1 MNRIMSLF
9 PLSLLLAMVAGVLA
23 APLPAV
29 AAPAATRFACD
40 GADAAGKGW
49 VLPVYVYQPGQDAY
63 GADAASLINA
73 MWETDQAFDV
83 SAHRFGVSRRIR
95 LVQDDRCRPVV
106 AKIPF
111 VKGRNRA
118 EMGRALEENLAAQP
132 ALVRELWPTKRVK
145 ALFFVRDNDITG
157 SCTGGGADAGLSNGG
172 AILPRWC
179 WSEAGLTHEFLHS
192 FGLSHCGQSGT
203 GPNGDDP
210 LCRNWGSRPECTSD
224 AASNYH
230 LDSCR
235 SDEFR
240 YFEPTPVRQPPLAKN
255 RNVAFSP
262 YLIQDQ
268 PSSVWEFRMKAVESG
283 KCLDGSGQQVVLR
296 ACGDG
301 RQQLWRRAADAD
313 GYLTLSN
320 AQTGRCLTMP
330 ATAAAP
336 VVTGACAGR
345 REDQQWLPK
354 ADQDK
359 TNFGSRTGGQLG
371 VTAAGDGTPVVRDGK
386 GTFVAEPLGGTPAP
400 APTEKPTG
408 SPSARPTGSP
418 SAGPTTSPAPTAT
431 PTPTRSGPTG
441 DPSTPDPEPEAT
453 RPGDPATSPA
463 RRDTRFRT
471 SSGACLA
478 VSGPRVRL
486 GSCRT
491 AWRAVPVSGG
501 AVQLRN
507 KGRCLTA
514 AKRSLVVSACART
527 STRQRWLLEKRPGG
541 SLTLKLAGTRAT
553 RLVASGARV
562 YVKAAYAR
570 TATRF
575 TVR

>member
-1 MNRIMSLF
+1 MKSLF
-9 PLSLLLAMVAGVLA
+9 PLSLLLALVAGVLA
-23 APLPAV
+23 VPLPAV

-40 GADAAGKGW
+40 GADAPGKGW

-63 GADAASLINA
+63 GTDAAALLNS

-95 LVQDDRCRPVV
+95 LVQDDQCRPVV

-118 EMGRALEENLAAQP
+118 EMGKALDENLAAQP
-132 ALVRELWPTKRVK
+132 ALVRKLWPTKRVK

-179 WSEAGLTHEFLHS
+179 WGEAGLTHEFLHS
-192 FGLSHCGQSGT
+192 FGLSHCGQKGGG
-203 GPNGDDP
+203 GPNGNDP

-224 AASNYH
+224 AAANYH

-235 SDEFR
+235 TDEFR
-240 YFEPTPVRQPPLAKN
+240 YFEPTPVRQPPLERN

-262 YLIQDQ
+262 YLIQDE

-283 KCLDGSGQQVVLR
+283 KCLDGTGQQVVLR
-296 ACGDG
+296 PCADG
-301 RQQLWRRAADAD
+301 KSQIWQRSADPD
-313 GYLTLSN
+313 GYLTIRN

-330 ATAAAP
+330 AAGAAP
-336 VVTGACAGR
+336 IVTDECADR
-345 REDQQWLPK
+345 RKDQQWLPK

-371 VTAAGDGTPVVRDGK
+371 LKAADDGTPVVRDGT

-400 APTEKPTG
+400 
-408 SPSARPTGSP
+408 
-418 SAGPTTSPAPTAT
+418 TAT
-431 PTPTRSGPTG
+431 PTAPQNPNPAPAPTKSTPTASTPTQPVE
-441 DPSTPDPEPEAT
+441 PSTPTQEPEANET
-453 RPGDPATSPA
+453 ADPATTPA
-463 RRDTRFRT
+463 RRNTRFRAA
-471 SSGACLA
+471 SGACLS
-478 VSGPRVRL
+478 VSGSKVRL

-507 KGRCLTA
+507 KGRCMTLA
-514 AKRSLVVSACART
+514 AKRSLILATCART
-527 STRQRWLLEKRPGG
+527 ATRQRWLLETRPDG
-541 SLTLKLAGTRAT
+541 SLTLKLAASRAT
-553 RLVASGARV
+553 RLVANARTARV
-562 YVKAAYAR
+562 YAKAAYAR
-570 TATRF
+570 NATRF
-575 TVR
+575 TAR